1 MSKSSQAAIPKFGS
15 GSVLGGRKPSRS
27 LLATDLTRYRSPVSL
42 TQESATRNAAL
53 HLLFKAQNSRAIQ
66 NAVIV
71 KCCPSAVKNVDA
83 AAQRSKVDVYDYAAQ
98 FDTLPAFEVVRIP
111 KTNDFQSKL
120 GYYVRITVK
129 GTSIVGEA
137 YHASNAVAEAG
148 AYLNFKERA
157 EEAHQGSRMMVK
169 HINTL
174 TSQTGR
180 KFLEY
185 CKIKQKD
192 WAQYSFV
199 AKQVGECQIQGKLY
213 LGDKLLSECTMF
225 KYVPGTCLMVV
236 KRMQKIY
243 AIIWLRE
250 I

>member
-1 MSKSSQAAIPKFGS
+1 M
-15 GSVLGGRKPSRS
+15 
-27 LLATDLTRYRSPVSL
+27 
-42 TQESATRNAAL
+42 QESAAKNAAL
-53 HLLFKAQNSRAIQ
+53 HLLFKAHSSRMIQ

-71 KCCPSAVKNVDA
+71 RSSPSPAKSVTA
-83 AAQRSKVDVYDYAAQ
+83 AGQRSKVDVYDYAAQ
-98 FDTLPAFEVVRIP
+98 FDTIPAFEVIRVP
-111 KTNDFQSKL
+111 NTNTLHSKL
-120 GYYVRITVK
+120 GYHVRVTVK
-129 GTSIVGEA
+129 GTAIVGEG
-137 YHASNAVAEAG
+137 YHTGGGGIAEA
-148 AYLNFKERA
+148 AACLNFKERA
-157 EEAHQGSRMMVK
+157 EEAHQGSRMLVK

-199 AKQVGECQIQGKLY
+199 TKTVGDSQVQGKLY

-225 KYVPGTCLMVV
+225 TYVLVGCLMVV
-236 KRMQKIY
+236 KRMQKIF
-243 AIIWLRE
+243 AIILLRG